1 MAMRVRTSDP
11 IERHR
16 GTERLNSMS
25 SRLHQS
31 TTRARA
37 RLEKSVASRPL
48 AELQRIAA
56 DLPRPRNFFR
66 ALVDPRGSSPFRVI
80 AEILRSAAAPEGTAD
95 TFDPVDMARRYQRAG
110 ASALS
115 VPTEFDEGGSGLDSI
130 AAIRRATPLP
140 ILHKQ
145 LLVDPYQVWES
156 RVAGADAIL
165 LVAEA
170 LTEGQIIDFQILA
183 AELGMTTVVQI
194 HDAWNLLR
202 VIRHVG
208 FPDASGCLV
217 AIDNRDP
224 QTLAVDLETSRR
236 LAELIEQRSIL
247 VSEGGLATNEHLT
260 ALKRHGF
267 HIALLGE
274 TLLGEADPGE
284 ALRNL
289 LEAA

>member
-1 MAMRVRTSDP
+1 
-11 IERHR
+11 
-16 GTERLNSMS
+16 MS

-31 TTRARA
+31 ITRSRQRFEKARA
-37 RLEKSVASRPL
+37 ERSL
-48 AELQRIAA
+48 AELQRMAA

-66 ALVDPRGSSPFRVI
+66 SLVEVHGSSPFRVI
-80 AEILRSAAAPEGTAD
+80 AEIPAERRPAD
-95 TFDPVDMARRYQRAG
+95 GASRDFDPVDMARRYQRAG

-115 VPTEFDEGGSGLDSI
+115 CPTDPARGGRLDAI
-130 AAIRRATPLP
+130 AAIRRAVPLP
-140 ILHKQ
+140 VLRKEMLI
-145 LLVDPYQVWES
+145 DAYQVWES
-156 RVAGADAIL
+156 RVAGADAVL

-183 AELGMTTVVQI
+183 AELGMTAVLQI

-217 AIDNRDP
+217 AIDHRDP
-224 QTLAVDLETSRR
+224 QTLDLDLETSRR
-236 LAELIEQRSIL
+236 LGELVERRSIL
-247 VSEGGLATNEHLT
+247 VGEGGPATPEHLATL
-260 ALKRHGF
+260 RRRGY

-274 TLLGEADPGE
+274 SLLEAGEPGDV
-284 ALRNL
+284 LRTL